1 MVTKKTSNE
10 DVKKVSAPV
19 SADVKKPTAKKAKTV
34 AAKPAEAKVDAV
46 VKTPAKT
53 AAVKKTTKT
62 EKTPATADKDV
73 VASVLEIKA
82 KNEAKKVAKS
92 VKAEPMMTAEKGAK
106 AVSAKSKRDNV
117 KENAQ
122 KAEARKF
129 MELKE
134 EVSAQENARPCG
146 YRKNGWKE
154 ILTAW
159 VDGYR
164 NIFNYK
170 SRTSRFDF
178 WSFMLVNF
186 LVTLLVVAPY
196 DRAIFNAQANNT
208 VVSSALVSAYWIFTF
223 VEFLVYLPL
232 FVRRLHDIN
241 YSGWKGYFRQLTYL
255 IITLFALMVLGQQKI
270 LTTDEVSVA
279 TTLWSVIFL
288 AASFFTAYYM
298 IKIFVTAGFIEGD
311 YEDNEYGAPTE
322 ADRFCKRRILR
333 MASTYI
339 LLATTY
345 LVVTFCIQ
353 MSFQMRDYCYMLLF
367 D

>member
-1 MVTKKTSNE
+1 
-10 DVKKVSAPV
+10 
-19 SADVKKPTAKKAKTV
+19 
-34 AAKPAEAKVDAV
+34 
-46 VKTPAKT
+46 
-53 AAVKKTTKT
+53 
-62 EKTPATADKDV
+62 
-73 VASVLEIKA
+73 
-82 KNEAKKVAKS
+82 
-92 VKAEPMMTAEKGAK
+92 
-106 AVSAKSKRDNV
+106 
-117 KENAQ
+117 
-122 KAEARKF
+122 
-129 MELKE
+129 
-134 EVSAQENARPCG
+134 
-146 YRKNGWKE
+146 
-154 ILTAW
+154 
-159 VDGYR
+159 
-164 NIFNYK
+164 
-170 SRTSRFDF
+170 
-178 WSFMLVNF
+178 MLVNF